1 MFSVRWVWN
10 KRRTLEY
17 CSTFS
22 DHIYSPVRGYIFYY
36 FYYISGD
43 LILSHG
49 MHDRLNAQ
57 DDWPL
62 PFWTQE
68 SDHFQPE
75 GFFWPAVWLV
85 VLGPGSDH

>member
-1 MFSVRWVWN
+1 
-10 KRRTLEY
+10 
-17 CSTFS
+17 
-22 DHIYSPVRGYIFYY
+22 
-36 FYYISGD
+36 
-43 LILSHG
+43 
-49 MHDRLNAQ
+49 MHERLNTQ